1 MLPKVLAWASLGTA
15 LLFVVVTITALVAL
29 ESLGDTGPLLVLYGG
44 VPLLG
49 ISILLAI
56 SLLVIAA
63 TTSDS

>member
-15 LLFVVVTITALVAL
+15 LLFVVLAIAAIVAM